1 MAPAELA
8 RRMQGSG
15 GAEPL
20 SQLENSQEAT
30 REQLI
35 ADFDHPSV
43 WLLSFPASLLLMN
56 EAAFSPQNIIL
67 FCTLSLLYFKPHM
80 A

>member
-15 GAEPL
+15 GAQPL
-20 SQLENSQEAT
+20 SQPENYQEAT

-35 ADFDHPSV
+35 ADFYHLSV
-43 WLLSFPASLLLMN
+43 WLLFLSASLLLMN
-56 EAAFSPQNIIL
+56 EAAFSLQNMIL
-67 FCTLSLLYFKPHM
+67 FCTLSLLYFRPLM